1 MPRAKK
7 INPVPEIS
15 ITTEKKFDV
24 IMFNMSNYCEWTT
37 KGRSNRNFHILNN
50 LKNHPNINRILAVD
64 YLPHT
69 NKRALRNWKENIWGA
84 PNDQTIKSGL
94 FTRIY
99 KIDDKVTV
107 YSTITNKINL
117 GKALENINKY
127 AKKENFRNVILWSYY
142 PLITEYFDKIDHVI
156 SVFDTV
162 DNWAEHASYSDI
174 KDKIEENYKIISEK
188 ANIIFSLSKDTENM
202 FSPRHEKIFQ
212 ITQGIDLAH
221 YSGKNKLINNDIA
234 KIPHPIIGYVGII
247 QENRVNLDLI
257 EYIAN
262 KNLDK
267 SIVLIGPIWSDED
280 RIRLK
285 KISNIYLLGAKKYKE
300 TPDYINQ
307 FDIGIIPHYTNEFIK
322 YTCPMKLYEYMACG
336 IPIVTTDTP
345 GVEQF
350 KDYIRITNDF
360 EKFNIYIQEELENNS
375 EEKINAKIQTI
386 KDHTWMKKVDKMM
399 SYIKKYI

>member
-1 MPRAKK
+1 MPRVKK
-7 INPVPEIS
+7 INQIPEVNIS
-15 ITTEKKFDV
+15 GEKKFDV
-24 IMFNMSNYCEWTT
+24 IMFNMSNYIEWTA

-50 LKNHPNINRILAVD
+50 LKNHPNINKILAID

-69 NKRALRNWKENIWGA
+69 KKRALRNWKENIWSA
-84 PNDQTIKSGL
+84 PNDETIKSGL

-99 KIDDKVTV
+99 KIDDKITV
-107 YSTITNKINL
+107 YSTISNKINL
-117 GKALENINKY
+117 NKTLENINKY
-127 AKKENFRNVILWSYY
+127 AKKENFRNIILWSYY
-142 PLITEYFDKIDHVI
+142 PLVTEYFDKIDHVI
-156 SVFDTV
+156 SIFDTV
-162 DNWAEHASYSDI
+162 DNWAEHASYCNI

-188 ANIIFSLSKDTENM
+188 ANIIFSLAKDTENM

-234 KIPHPIIGYVGII
+234 KIPHPIIGYVGVI

-280 RIRLK
+280 AIRLK
-285 KISNIYLLGAKKYKE
+285 KTSNIYLLGAKKYKE

-307 FDIGIIPHYTNEFIK
+307 FDVGIIPHYTNEFIK

-336 IPIVTTDTP
+336 IPIVTTNTP

-350 KDYIRITNDF
+350 KDHIRITNDF
-360 EKFNIYIQEELENNS
+360 EKFNIYIQEELDTNS
-375 EEKINAKIQTI
+375 EEKINAKIQVI
-386 KDHTWMKKVDKMM
+386 KEHTWMKKVDKMM